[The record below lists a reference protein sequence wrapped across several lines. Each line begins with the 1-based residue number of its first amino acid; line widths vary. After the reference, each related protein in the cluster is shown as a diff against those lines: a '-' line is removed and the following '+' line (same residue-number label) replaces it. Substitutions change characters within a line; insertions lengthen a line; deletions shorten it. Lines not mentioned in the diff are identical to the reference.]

1 MDILKSCLVHL
12 RYSYSYRRQHQTIYR
27 TVSSLTFSKP
37 HVMKL
42 KLVLVLI
49 TALAITINAKAQD
62 YQTAVGIRLSS
73 HDAAIN
79 NSISLKHFVNSN
91 LALEGLLS
99 FGDPVA
105 LGVLVES
112 HHPINGAAGLNWLV
126 GGGAYVGF
134 GGTRNFGAQGIV
146 GLDYKIAS
154 IPLNLS
160 LDWKPELNFI
170 R

>member
-1 MDILKSCLVHL
+1 
-12 RYSYSYRRQHQTIYR
+12 
-27 TVSSLTFSKP
+27 
-37 HVMKL
+37 MKQKFL
-42 KLVLVLI
+42 LVLF
-49 TALAITINAKAQD
+49 TALVMATNAKAQD

-91 LALEGLLS
+91 IALEGLLS
-99 FGDPVA
+99 FGDPVS
-105 LGVLVES
+105 LGALVEA

-134 GGTRNFGAQGIV
+134 GGVRNFGGQGIL

-170 R
+170 RDISFEPAAVGFSARFTLK